1 MENAQIDPNVVKKF
15 VTFVLIGV
23 ALLALSEASQIGK
36 TLAIGLLVTAL
47 IYVLLSSNGIAAIN
61 WANKK
66 IVQQNK
72 SGLVP

>member
-23 ALLALSEASQIGK
+23 ALLALSEASQIGR
-36 TLAIGLLVTAL
+36 TLAIGLLVIAL

-72 SGLVP
+72 TGLVP